1 MKMLMI
7 VPMIAVA
14 LSTGFMGCEPRNDDI
29 AKVEPKAGDSNLDLA
44 KNIKVILDTDDQ
56 LRAANLSVNAD
67 SNKKE
72 ATLSGTVESETLR
85 SRAVDLAKG
94 VQPDLKVNDMIEVKS
109 RDAAREDF
117 TGGIA
122 RQEPDKAKQVV
133 ENVGRTIEDTW
144 LQGKIL
150 TKLVGN
156 AKTPARNIG
165 VEVVDGVVTLRGTV
179 ESSDVKAEAQRLAQ
193 ATEGVKRVDNRLE
206 VNT

>member
-14 LSTGFMGCEPRNDDI
+14 LSIGFMGCEPRNDDI
-29 AKVEPKAGDSNLDLA
+29 AKVEPKAGDSNSDLA
-44 KNIKVILDTDDQ
+44 KSIKVILDTDDQ

-94 VQPDLKVNDMIEVKS
+94 AQPDLKVNDMIEVMS
-109 RDAAREDF
+109 REAARTDF
-117 TGGIA
+117 TGDIA
-122 RQEPDKAKQVV
+122 RQGPDKAKQVV
-133 ENVGRTIEDTW
+133 EIVGRTIEDSW

-165 VEVVDGVVTLRGTV
+165 VEVVEGVVTLRGTV

-193 ATEGVKRVDNRLE
+193 ATEGVKRVNNRLE
-206 VNT
+206 INT

>member
-14 LSTGFMGCEPRNDDI
+14 LSTGFMGCEPRNDD
-29 AKVEPKAGDSNLDLA
+29 AKVEPKAGDSNSDLA

-72 ATLSGTVESETLR
+72 ATLSGTVESEALR

-94 VQPDLKVNDMIEVKS
+94 AQPDLKVNDMIEVKS
-109 RDAAREDF
+109 REAAREDF
-117 TGGIA
+117 TGAIA

-165 VEVVDGVVTLRGTV
+165 VEVVEGVVTLRGTV